1 MGRVC
6 ILLTILLLT
15 GTGCA
20 VDRVPSGLA
29 MPASSGLAMP
39 APDEARAASL
49 LAGYLLAQGW
59 TVRLADETLV
69 EASRGE
75 ERLQLEPQL
84 DPLGLDRIVISRS
97 WPRDPQADDEALR
110 AFALELNDTLN
121 VGQFRG
127 EASGL
132 VLQSS
137 LPFLEVLEPRML
149 DAFLAYT
156 AQVRLAVLQVQGERR
171 ILAPVEDAGASR

>member
-6 ILLTILLLT
+6 LLLT
-15 GTGCA
+15 MLLVAATGCA
-20 VDRVPSGLA
+20 VQRAPT
-29 MPASSGLAMP
+29 GLAMP
-39 APDEARAASL
+39 APDEARAASV

-59 TVRLADETLV
+59 TVRLADALV
-69 EASRGE
+69 EASRGD

-97 WPRDPQADDEALR
+97 WPRDPQADDAALR
-110 AFALELNDTLN
+110 AFALELNETLN
-121 VGQFRG
+121 VGQFRAG
-127 EASGL
+127 PAGL

-137 LPFLEVLEPRML
+137 LPFLEVLEPRLL

-156 AQVRLAVLQVQGERR
+156 AEVRLAVLQVQGERR